1 MIKKNYF
8 FVLDFFLSNKSYKFA
23 LTKMNIQLNFT
34 ALYLYLRYSAL
45 FLLFLASILY
55 FFWLPPTQNIN
66 LNEIQS
72 LKNHIHSQIKKTEKE
87 IASFLPQL
95 KKQGII
101 ALQAKEFFA
110 TYPYFVF
117 QNGRLKY
124 WTDYHIVPEYAEV
137 KGNYQANFRR
147 LSQGDFIVCKSN
159 IITEED
165 SIEIF
170 SLLPLT
176 RNYKIN
182 NQYLQSGFQKDV
194 FLYQNYKI
202 GGFQKNTTLNIYSP
216 KNEFLFGIISTG
228 TLANASFLQFLLIS
242 ICVSVA
248 WLLIGI
254 EIYKIQKKYER
265 KFFYLL
271 SWFFIG
277 NLVVFYTP
285 IAFIFK
291 LVLLL
296 FSLFFLLIYLL
307 KNYRKTWT
315 WQKLQQM
322 KGCFYCERTWLPV
335 FLVLLIS
342 VVIGYET
349 LVQQIFLIENINLD
363 INKNLDFSLLTLSG
377 FLLFGFSS
385 VVFFLAWNLL
395 LRPILSLY
403 ERHLKKLTLD
413 SGIFWILNVLFL
425 VFIFFFGKYGFWLGG
440 YLLASLW
447 ILAYQLPKHLYKLN
461 YTTSIYLFVVASW
474 ASVAGVYAL
483 QEYGYQKSKDE
494 KRNFATRILPEND
507 LPTEQNLAEVI
518 KNIQKDSTLKQALTD
533 TAQNFKRWGEM
544 IKKQYLQNNFNKYET
559 NVLIFDAKNGNI
571 KTSSTDAE
579 GDLSVYQKNYKNILF
594 TTDNPNIWFIDKGGV
609 NVLKRYITFIDIKV
623 KNQMIV
629 QILFDLKLKR
639 TSLNYVFPELLV
651 EKNYQPNK
659 QAKNYSYALY
669 EDSVLIYN
677 SGDFNYDKDFSIQLF
692 KQENLFLKGITH
704 KKYEHLAVAGGL
716 KKRVVVSALALNWNH
731 YFSNFAFF
739 FLGLVLLIFIIL
751 GIITLWRGQYGQNA
765 KFSTRIQIY
774 LNIAFFLPLFTV
786 SLTTWSILQ
795 NNYKEDFEK
804 TFTLQTES
812 LARNIAP
819 FLQNF
824 KEGKND
830 KEIFTQQLQ
839 NIAQYAESDINV
851 FDETGR
857 LLTSSRP
864 AIFENEILSKYINP
878 KALRAIKNQRNQQVV
893 LSENAGNL
901 LYQSVYAPIKYIS
914 GDKVQLNGIVS
925 IPFFEAQTNLQT
937 KSLSILST
945 ILNIFTGIFLV
956 FLILSY
962 FASQVL
968 TLPLRLIT
976 QQIKTTT
983 FQNYSDA
990 LHWDTKDEIGVFV
1003 DEYNKM
1009 LKKLDNSKE
1018 NLARNQKENA
1028 WREIAQQVA
1037 HEIKNPLTPMKLS
1050 LQMMQRRMED
1060 QGDTVRNLF
1069 ERSVETL
1076 LNQVEILDDIASSFS
1091 AFAKMPVPLSERFE
1105 ISQTLK
1111 NTSNLYTHQENL
1123 TLKINVKQGK
1133 FFIRGD
1139 EKLLG
1144 RIFVNLIKNAIEAMP
1159 DDRNPE
1165 ISIDLNTETE
1175 GLILITFKDNGMGIS
1190 EEIGDKIFTPNFTT
1204 KSTGSG
1210 IGLALAKRGI
1220 EHAGGRIWFES
1231 VEDEGTSFFIEL
1243 PLVE

>member
-1 MIKKNYF
+1 MI
-8 FVLDFFLSNKSYKFA
+8 
-23 LTKMNIQLNFT
+23 IQINFKI
-34 ALYLYLRYSAL
+34 LYPYLRYFAI

-55 FFWLPPTQNIN
+55 FFLFSATQNIN
-66 LNEIQS
+66 TNEIQS
-72 LKNHIHSQIKKTEKE
+72 LKNHINYQIEKTHQE
-87 IASFLPQL
+87 IGVFLPQIR
-95 KKQGII
+95 KQGVIT
-101 ALQAKEFFA
+101 LQAKEFFS

-117 QNGRLKY
+117 QNGRLRY
-124 WTDYHIVPEYAEV
+124 WTDYHIVPEYPEV
-137 KGNYQANFRR
+137 KGNYKANFRR
-147 LSQGDFIVCKSN
+147 LSQGDFIICKN
-159 IITEED
+159 IIVTEED

-182 NQYLQSGFQKDV
+182 NQYLQSGVQKNI
-194 FLYQNYKI
+194 FLYDNYKI
-202 GGFQKNTTLNIYSP
+202 SGFQKNTMLNIYSP
-216 KNEFLFGIISTG
+216 QKEFLFGIISTG
-228 TLANASFLQFLLIS
+228 ILSKYSLLQI
-242 ICVSVA
+242 
-248 WLLIGI
+248 LLIGI
-254 EIYKIQKKYER
+254 CIGLAWILVGIDIYLSKKIYEE
-265 KFFYLL
+265 KLFFSIFWYFVGNASIIYFDVF
-271 SWFFIG
+271 SWFVDTF
-277 NLVVFYTP
+277 F
-285 IAFIFK
+285 
-291 LVLLL
+291 VLI
-296 FSLFFLLIYLL
+296 SIFFLLIFLL

-315 WQKLQQM
+315 WQKLLLM
-322 KGCFYCERTWLPV
+322 KGCFYCERTWFPV
-335 FLVLLIS
+335 FLLLLITN
-342 VVIGYET
+342 ILGYEWIIR
-349 LVQQIFLIENINLD
+349 QIFTIENINID
-363 INKNLDFSLLTLSG
+363 ITKNLDFSTITLLGLGLFALS
-377 FLLFGFSS
+377 SI
-385 VVFFLAWNLL
+385 VFFMAWHLL

-403 ERHLKKLTLD
+403 ERHLNTLNFE
-413 SGIFWILNVLFL
+413 SYIFWLLNIGLLSLSFL
-425 VFIFFFGKYGFWLGG
+425 GGKYGFWIGTN
-440 YLLASLW
+440 LLISLW
-447 ILAYQLPKHLYKLN
+447 ILTQKLPRQLYKLN
-461 YTTSIYLFVVASW
+461 YMASIYLFVVAAW
-474 ASVAGVYAL
+474 ASVACVYTL
-483 QEYGYQKSKDE
+483 QDCIHQKNKDE

-507 LPTEQNLAEVI
+507 TPTEQNLNDII
-518 KNIQKDSTLKQALTD
+518 KNIQKDTILKNALSD
-533 TAQNFKRWGEM
+533 TSQNYKRWAEI
-544 IKKQYLQNNFNKYET
+544 IKKQYLQNNFNKYEV
-559 NVLIFDAKNGNI
+559 NVLIFDGKNGNI
-571 KTSSTDAE
+571 LTNWAEAE
-579 GDLSVYQKNYKNILF
+579 GNFATYQKNYKNILF
-594 TTDNPNIWFIDKGGV
+594 STHNPNIWFIDKGGV
-609 NVLKRYITFIDIKV
+609 NVLKRYISFIEIKQ
-623 KNQMIV
+623 KNQAV
-629 QILFDLKLKR
+629 AQIIFDLKLKR

-659 QAKNYSYALY
+659 EAKNYSYALY

-677 SGDFNYDKDFSIQLF
+677 SGDFNYDKDFSLALF
-692 KQENLFLKGITH
+692 KQENLFLKGIIH
-704 KKYEHLAVAGGL
+704 KNYQHLAVAGGL
-716 KKRVVVSALALNWNH
+716 KKRVVVSAAAITFND
-731 YFSNFAFF
+731 YFSNFSFF
-739 FLGLVLLIFIIL
+739 FLGLILIVFLSLAIV
-751 GIITLWRGQYGQNA
+751 TLFRGQYGQYA

-795 NNYKEDFEK
+795 NTYKEDFEK
-804 TFTLQTES
+804 TFALQTES

-839 NIAQYAESDINV
+839 SVAQYAEADINI

-857 LLTSSRP
+857 FLSSSRP

-878 KALRAIKNQRNQQVV
+878 KALRAIKNQRNKIVV

-901 LYQSVYAPIKYIS
+901 LYQSVYAPIKYVS
-914 GDKVQLNGIVS
+914 SDKVQLNGIIS
-925 IPFFEAQTNLQT
+925 IPFFEAQTNLQV
-937 KSLSILST
+937 KSLGILSI

-956 FLILSY
+956 FLVISY

-968 TLPLRLIT
+968 TLPLRLVT
-976 QQIKTTT
+976 QQIRKTT
-983 FQNYSDA
+983 FQNYSDP
-990 LHWDTKDEIGVFV
+990 LEWNTKDEIGVFV

-1091 AFAKMPVPLSERFE
+1091 AFAKMPIPLSERFE
-1105 ISQTLK
+1105 IAQTLR
-1111 NTSNLYTHQENL
+1111 NTSNLYQNQENL
-1123 TLKINVKQGK
+1123 TLSVNIIQGK
-1133 FFIRGD
+1133 FFVRGD
-1139 EKLLG
+1139 EKLVG

-1165 ISIDLNTETE
+1165 ITITLNSETE
-1175 GLILITFKDNGMGIS
+1175 GLILITVKDNGFGIS
-1190 EEIGDKIFTPNFTT
+1190 DEIGEKIFAPNFTT

-1210 IGLALAKRGI
+1210 IGLAVAKRGM